1 MSHKTVTLL
10 DVKPEP
16 MKEPESLQSSS
27 ELPRSDGLNAVSTQ
41 AEAGLSNEAG
51 IFEEQARQ
59 AKPVDEDENRLGAT
73 TSVRPA
79 MAGLTADKK
88 NVTDD

>member
-1 MSHKTVTLL
+1 MSHKSVTLP

-16 MKEPESLQSSS
+16 MKKPESLQSPS

-41 AEAGLSNEAG
+41 AEAGLSNEAD
-51 IFEEQARQ
+51 IFEEQARR
-59 AKPVDEDENRLGAT
+59 AKPVDDDENLLGAT

-88 NVTDD
+88 NVNDD